1 MPEFE
6 IQHYVQN
13 KLLKNFAVKSDNGK
27 YKIQIIDLK
36 DKKVVEKNTDR
47 AFWVKNLYDV
57 ENNEDVKKLEKDLN
71 EKIEKPFNEIL
82 DRLTTEIKD
91 TFTITRRE
99 LEIIKKYL
107 LIQQYRS
114 LKNSLSY
121 NENCKKDEVLSRY
134 NIRENETQL
143 DFWKREMQTIL
154 DNSLEDLITKLD
166 LVGVK
171 QKTSSIFSD
180 FLMFVHTCDEFVIND
195 LGYVTERVPVKID
208 ISPEEYGKITEEIGK
223 QLYGADG
230 FGKNAEQRALNQ
242 TEYMDNFMFFP
253 VSSDLAIMSVDKFWK
268 LLSFVKK
275 ADITKLE
282 IPNTVLLSKHFS
294 LPKNKYVN
302 QKLMKKPKDFQ
313 KYQSQNDKFIYQIH
327 ELDEDDTI
335 YINNLLINEAHQF
348 IGYKTKDK
356 VMPSIYVYV
365 MKQMY
370 NVENVKNDLT
380 FVLED
385 FDSKNV

>member
-1 MPEFE
+1 
-6 IQHYVQN
+6 
-13 KLLKNFAVKSDNGK
+13 
-27 YKIQIIDLK
+27 
-36 DKKVVEKNTDR
+36 
-47 AFWVKNLYDV
+47 
-57 ENNEDVKKLEKDLN
+57 
-71 EKIEKPFNEIL
+71 
-82 DRLTTEIKD
+82 
-91 TFTITRRE
+91 
-99 LEIIKKYL
+99 
-107 LIQQYRS
+107 
-114 LKNSLSY
+114 
-121 NENCKKDEVLSRY
+121 
-134 NIRENETQL
+134 
-143 DFWKREMQTIL
+143 
-154 DNSLEDLITKLD
+154 
-166 LVGVK
+166 
-171 QKTSSIFSD
+171 
-180 FLMFVHTCDEFVIND
+180 
-195 LGYVTERVPVKID
+195 
-208 ISPEEYGKITEEIGK
+208 
-223 QLYGADG
+223 
-230 FGKNAEQRALNQ
+230 
-242 TEYMDNFMFFP
+242 MFFP

-335 YINNLLINEAHQF
+335 YINNLLINEANQF

>member
-143 DFWKREMQTIL
+143 DFCKR
-154 DNSLEDLITKLD
+154 
-166 LVGVK
+166 
-171 QKTSSIFSD
+171 
-180 FLMFVHTCDEFVIND
+180 
-195 LGYVTERVPVKID
+195 
-208 ISPEEYGKITEEIGK
+208 
-223 QLYGADG
+223 
-230 FGKNAEQRALNQ
+230 
-242 TEYMDNFMFFP
+242 
-253 VSSDLAIMSVDKFWK
+253 
-268 LLSFVKK
+268 
-275 ADITKLE
+275 
-282 IPNTVLLSKHFS
+282 
-294 LPKNKYVN
+294 
-302 QKLMKKPKDFQ
+302 
-313 KYQSQNDKFIYQIH
+313 
-327 ELDEDDTI
+327 
-335 YINNLLINEAHQF
+335 
-348 IGYKTKDK
+348 
-356 VMPSIYVYV
+356 
-365 MKQMY
+365 
-370 NVENVKNDLT
+370 
-380 FVLED
+380 
-385 FDSKNV
+385 